1 MAWEETGGGSVPIR
15 RYPAPPTRYSP
26 PADAGGGGGGGDVT
40 PPAVTV
46 QPVLDAP
53 VTRFAV
59 LPNELAALSRVT
71 NLSINNDSET
81 AVVFVTTDG
90 IMSWAEGVTRDL
102 ANLNKIYVTGLP
114 TQMIFE
120 LAFVVEW
127 AADADGYRQV
137 AIDNNDGSAYRILSA
152 IPAVATASIKT
163 VQNGSIK
170 LRRQAVDTYY
180 QLKVRHT
187 AGAALNIT
195 AAQFSLLRIK

>member
-1 MAWEETGGGSVPIR
+1 MAWEETGGGSTQIR
-15 RYPAPPTRYSP
+15 RYAAPATRYSP
-26 PADAGGGGGGGDVT
+26 PPADDGGGGGGGT

-53 VTRFAV
+53 VSRFAV

-81 AVVFVTTDG
+81 AVTFVTTDG

-180 QLKVRHT
+180 SLKVRHT

-195 AAQFSLLRIK
+195 AAQFSLL